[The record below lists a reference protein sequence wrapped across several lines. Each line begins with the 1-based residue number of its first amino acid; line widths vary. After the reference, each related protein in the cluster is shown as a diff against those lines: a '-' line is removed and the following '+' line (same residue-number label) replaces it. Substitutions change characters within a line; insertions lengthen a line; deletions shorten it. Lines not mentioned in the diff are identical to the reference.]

1 MTAHRAALLSDSVAP
16 TSGGGAHRPVR
27 RRPRLAA
34 ALAVGAAAVA
44 LAACSN
50 SSSSTTTTQAS
61 PTTTRGTGASS
72 TTTTGGSTSTTG
84 APPTTAGIA
93 ACRTSA
99 LTVSFGSPN
108 GTAGAI
114 HYTLTFHNTGA
125 SACTLYGF
133 PGVSFL
139 GAGGQQIGAPAQRE
153 GGGAPANV
161 TVGVGGN
168 AYASVAVTDP
178 GIPPCSGSATVAQ
191 VRVYPPGE
199 TQAALTA
206 APSGMLI
213 CSSPNTPSYQ
223 SAIVSPVSATQL

>member
-1 MTAHRAALLSDSVAP
+1 MT
-16 TSGGGAHRPVR
+16 R
-27 RRPRLAA
+27 RRPRVAA

-44 LAACSN
+44 LTAC
-50 SSSSTTTTQAS
+50 SSSSTSPTTTQAS
-61 PTTTRGTGASS
+61 PTTTRGTGTS
-72 TTTTGGSTSTTG
+72 TTTTGASTSTTA
-84 APPTTAGIA
+84 APPTTTGIA
-93 ACRTSA
+93 MCRTSA

-114 HYTLTFHNTGA
+114 HYTLTFHNTGS

-139 GAGGQQIGAPAQRE
+139 SAGGQQIGAPAQRE
-153 GGGAPANV
+153 GGGSPTNV
-161 TVGVGGN
+161 TLGVGGN

-199 TQAALTA
+199 TQAALSA
-206 APSGMLI
+206 PPSGMLI